1 VLEDDKNLQPPDNVV
16 PIIRTDKLKGD
27 TEDLLNSISAKLT
40 TEGLSELN
48 KSVDIDKADPAD
60 VAKKWLQ
67 DNGFLKK

>member
-1 VLEDDKNLQPPDNVV
+1 MTRPPVDVRQAL
-16 PIIRTDKLKGD
+16 PGD